1 MTSRK
6 ADQELLLRG
15 YTGRLFLLVT
25 LAYLA
30 IKTGQRLLPP
40 LLPFIIDD
48 FGITPFVAG
57 IALSV
62 MAVVRAVL
70 QYPSGRFSDGLSRAT
85 ILLIAFSLGI
95 FGFVLLVATP
105 TYPVFLVSV
114 CVLGSAIGLFD
125 PAARALI
132 SDLFHEKRGR
142 AFGLH
147 TLAGDLAGIVAAGM
161 AVVLTART
169 WRTAFIPSIGV
180 LVLATVIFKFW
191 SREAIVFEWV
201 TMDAKKTVRRLSR
214 ISHLRWALLAY
225 AFTVFASI
233 GITSFLPT
241 FLVAVHGFPVDVA
254 GGAFALLYG
263 VGIVIKPISGWLS
276 DRVPRLAVVGGGT
289 LIASLSLLLLI
300 LAPNFAT
307 AIAAVVCYA
316 VGQRAFPPPFNAYLM
331 DQFPDDS
338 MGGDLGA
345 MRTVYLGF
353 GSLGPAY
360 VGFVADNLG
369 YDIAFASIAL
379 FFLGTATITLWLSS
393 SR

>member
-1 MTSRK
+1 MTPRK

-15 YTGRLFLLVT
+15 HTGRVFLLVT

-40 LLPFIIDD
+40 LLPFIVAD

-70 QYPSGRFSDGLSRAT
+70 QYPSGRFSDGLSRVT
-85 ILLIAFSLGI
+85 ILLVAFSLGI
-95 FGFVLLVATP
+95 LGFVLLAATP
-105 TYPVFLVSV
+105 TYLVFIASV

-132 SDLFHEKRGR
+132 SDLFHQKRGR

-169 WRTAFIPSIGV
+169 WRTAFVPSIGV
-180 LVLATVIFKFW
+180 LVLALVVFRIW
-191 SREAIVFEWV
+191 SREAVVFEWV
-201 TMDAKKTVRRLSR
+201 TMDVRETVGRLLR
-214 ISHLRWALLAY
+214 ISRLRWALVAY

-233 GITSFLPT
+233 GVTSFLPT
-241 FLVAVHGFPVDVA
+241 FLVSVHDFPVDVA

-263 VGIVIKPISGWLS
+263 VGIIVKPVSGWLS
-276 DRVPRLAVVGGGT
+276 DRVPRLAIVGGGT
-289 LIASLSLLLLI
+289 LVASVSLLLLV

-316 VGQRAFPPPFNAYLM
+316 IGQRAFPPPFNAYLM

-360 VGFVADNLG
+360 VGFVAGQLG
-369 YDIAFASIAL
+369 YDVAFASIGL
-379 FFLGTATITLWLSS
+379 FFLGTATITLWLIP